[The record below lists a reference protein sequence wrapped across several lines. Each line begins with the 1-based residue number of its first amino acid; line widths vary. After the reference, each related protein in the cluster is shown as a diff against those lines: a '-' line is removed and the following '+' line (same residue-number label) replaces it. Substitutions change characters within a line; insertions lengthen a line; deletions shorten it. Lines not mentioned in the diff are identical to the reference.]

1 MKKYKV
7 VVGYY
12 PSNNSAL
19 KVVEKVNHIL
29 SGVRTNL
36 KEKVKEAT
44 IITTEDCYIVLLYE
58 TDNFNIADNVFSEC
72 MKHNIYCG
80 IDVSKWKCI
89 D

>member
-12 PSNNSAL
+12 PSYNSAL
-19 KVVEKVNHIL
+19 KVVEKINRKL
-29 SGVRTNL
+29 SC
-36 KEKVKEAT
+36 EKLRVKEAQ
-44 IITTEDCYIVLLYE
+44 IINTEDCFIVLLYE
-58 TDNFNIADNVFSEC
+58 TENYKTADNVFSEC

-80 IDVSKWKCI
+80 IDVSKWNCI